1 MRNCRAKLAAVGLL
15 PFGIAVALSCGL
27 SSTEPSTVGQETT
40 MITVAGQLQCLPQR
54 PEFPTTFECTTGL
67 RADDGRHYALLN
79 LRPDAT
85 VGDRVRITG
94 RYTPGARD
102 PYDVVGTIDVS
113 SQERVA
119 GDR

>member
-1 MRNCRAKLAAVGLL
+1 MASTAPSDVTAA
-15 PFGIAVALSCGL
+15 
-27 SSTEPSTVGQETT
+27 QETT
-40 MITVAGQLQCLPQR
+40 MVTVEGRLLCLSQR
-54 PEFPTTFECTTGL
+54 PGFPTTFECTTGL

-79 LRPDAT
+79 LKSDVT

-94 RYTPGARD
+94 RYTPGPRD

-113 SQERVA
+113 SQERVT

>member
-1 MRNCRAKLAAVGLL
+1 
-15 PFGIAVALSCGL
+15 
-27 SSTEPSTVGQETT
+27 